1 MPDPRPFSLWWVV
14 AAVPVALGVG
24 WLAGGMPVAYRPP
37 ANENV
42 LAPPDQPSVP
52 TPVVVSARPERAT
65 SSPVEPK
72 SLFLHT
78 PEPSDSAP
86 PKPAS
91 EPAPTPPEPARIFSE
106 WTTYDEAMRQ
116 SRENHK
122 PVLLD
127 FNADWCG
134 PCQRMRSEVFEP
146 VAASATLRS
155 AVIPVSLVD
164 RIREDGAN
172 SAQLD
177 GLQRQ
182 FDVRAFPTLIVLDPA
197 SGRSVR
203 FVGYA
208 GPTETL
214 RWITEA
220 ADSFH

>member
-1 MPDPRPFSLWWVV
+1 
-14 AAVPVALGVG
+14 
-24 WLAGGMPVAYRPP
+24 
-37 ANENV
+37 
-42 LAPPDQPSVP
+42 
-52 TPVVVSARPERAT
+52 
-65 SSPVEPK
+65 
-72 SLFLHT
+72 
-78 PEPSDSAP
+78 
-86 PKPAS
+86 
-91 EPAPTPPEPARIFSE
+91 
-106 WTTYDEAMRQ
+106 
-116 SRENHK
+116 
-122 PVLLD
+122 
-127 FNADWCG
+127 
-134 PCQRMRSEVFEP
+134 MRSEVFEP

-197 SGRSVR
+197 TGRSVR
-203 FVGYA
+203 IVGYA